1 MGKKRRG
8 LISVWVEDF
17 VRFSQ
22 MVNSTQLR
30 LWISRELR
38 WKPKMEVKMSPR
50 FKDILRLKIKLT
62 EKHVENANSL
72 HQKKKTK
79 KTL

>member
-1 MGKKRRG
+1 
-8 LISVWVEDF
+8 
-17 VRFSQ
+17 
-22 MVNSTQLR
+22 
-30 LWISRELR
+30 
-38 WKPKMEVKMSPR
+38 MSPR

-79 KTL
+79 KNTVRTNKCNICFAGY